1 MPALHPPSSEV
12 RHIAVSRSKG
22 IRIDWSDGHLSEYS
36 LSWLRDHC
44 PCASCTG
51 AHGGGA
57 RQPTPSPF
65 PIFKPALKLEDVQP
79 VGAYAIQL
87 RWNDGHSTGIYSFDY
102 LREICPCAGCRA
114 LRDEDPATEAG
125 S

>member
-1 MPALHPPSSEV
+1 MSALRPSATEV
-12 RHIAVSRSKG
+12 RHIAVSRSRG
-22 IRIDWSDGHLSEYS
+22 IRIDWNDGHLSEYS
-36 LSWLRDHC
+36 LAWLRDHC

-51 AHGGGA
+51 AHEGGQ
-57 RQPTPSPF
+57 RQSKPSPF
-65 PIFKPALKLEDVQP
+65 PIYKPALKLEDVQP

-102 LREICPCAGCRA
+102 LREICPCAECRA
-114 LRDEDPATEAG
+114 LREEGQVREAG